1 MNKYKKSILVISL
14 IILFGI
20 TSILYILALQ
30 NYPLLLNSARLTM
43 MLSVVFILFTLIYPE
58 NE

>member
-14 IILFGI
+14 IILFGVA
-20 TSILYILALQ
+20 SILYILALQ
-30 NYPLLLNSARLTM
+30 SYPIMLNSARLTM
-43 MLSVVFILFTLIYPE
+43 LLSVVFILFTLIYPE